1 MKLNL
6 ILSIKN
12 YAVANIQGMLDTAL
26 IYVMPLAAWGSN
38 VDIHELKAAI
48 EDPLARK
55 KFDNDPDNE
64 NNDLKEEL
72 TERDNLL
79 EKYGL
84 KDMEEKEINELLGSY
99 SRDTLNNKELES
111 MERILSKK
119 IHSAV
124 MSLKAIKKAAV
135 EVFIDYSDEL
145 YGIVTIIVEYESK
158 GFLDKIM
165 GHSNSM
171 DAETI
176 EVTQI
181 EITELFNSYDLVENF
196 EINIESF

>member
-1 MKLNL
+1 M
-6 ILSIKN
+6 
-12 YAVANIQGMLDTAL
+12 
-26 IYVMPLAAWGSN
+26 
-38 VDIHELKAAI
+38 DIHELKAAI

-55 KFDNDPDNE
+55 KFDGPGEEDT
-64 NNDLKEEL
+64 DLIEEL
-72 TERDNLL
+72 NERDNLL

-84 KDMEEKEINELLGSY
+84 KDMEEKEIDELLGSY

-119 IHSAV
+119 IHGAV
-124 MSLKAIKKAAV
+124 MSIRAIKKAAV

-145 YGIVTIIVEYESK
+145 CGIVTIIVEYEHN

-176 EVTQI
+176 EVTQM
-181 EITELFNSYDLVENF
+181 EISELFNSHELVENF

>member
-1 MKLNL
+1 M
-6 ILSIKN
+6 
-12 YAVANIQGMLDTAL
+12 
-26 IYVMPLAAWGSN
+26 
-38 VDIHELKAAI
+38 DINELKAAI

-55 KFDNDPDNE
+55 KFNDDSDNE
-64 NNDLKEEL
+64 DTNLSEEI

-84 KDMEEKEINELLGSY
+84 KDMEEQEIDNLLGSY

-145 YGIVTIIVEYESK
+145 RGIVTIIVEYESK
-158 GFLDKIM
+158 GFLDKII
-165 GHSNSM
+165 GHSTSIN
-171 DAETI
+171 AETI
-176 EVTQI
+176 EVTQM
-181 EITELFNSYDLVENF
+181 EIIELFKNSPELVENF

>member
-1 MKLNL
+1 M
-6 ILSIKN
+6 
-12 YAVANIQGMLDTAL
+12 
-26 IYVMPLAAWGSN
+26 
-38 VDIHELKAAI
+38 DIHELKAAI

-55 KFDNDPDNE
+55 KFDDPGEED
-64 NNDLKEEL
+64 NDLIEEL
-72 TERDNLL
+72 NERDNLL

-84 KDMEEKEINELLGSY
+84 KDMEEKEIDELLGSY

-119 IHSAV
+119 IHGAV
-124 MSLKAIKKAAV
+124 MSIHAIKKAAV

-145 YGIVTIIVEYESK
+145 CGIVTIIVEYEHK

-176 EVTQI
+176 EVTQM
-181 EITELFNSYDLVENF
+181 EISELFNSHELVENF

>member
-1 MKLNL
+1 M
-6 ILSIKN
+6 
-12 YAVANIQGMLDTAL
+12 
-26 IYVMPLAAWGSN
+26 
-38 VDIHELKAAI
+38 DIHELKAAI

-55 KFDNDPDNE
+55 KFDDPGEEDT
-64 NNDLKEEL
+64 DLIEEL
-72 TERDNLL
+72 NERDNLL

-84 KDMEEKEINELLGSY
+84 KDMEENEIDELLGSY

-119 IHSAV
+119 IHGAV
-124 MSLKAIKKAAV
+124 MSIRAIKKAAV

-145 YGIVTIIVEYESK
+145 CGIVTIIVEYEHK

-176 EVTQI
+176 EVTQM
-181 EITELFNSYDLVENF
+181 EISELFNSHELVENF

>member
-1 MKLNL
+1 MSLVSDSGVWFYTINK
-6 ILSIKN
+6 
-12 YAVANIQGMLDTAL
+12 
-26 IYVMPLAAWGSN
+26 WGSN
-38 VDIHELKAAI
+38 VDINELKAAI

-55 KFDNDPDNE
+55 KLDKNHSNEDND
-64 NNDLKEEL
+64 LSEEI

-79 EKYGL
+79 DKYGL
-84 KDMEEKEINELLGSY
+84 KDMEEKEIDELLGSY
-99 SRDTLNNKELES
+99 SRDILNNKELES

-124 MSLKAIKKAAV
+124 ISLRAIKKAAV

-145 YGIVTIIVEYESK
+145 RGIVTIIVEYESK

-165 GHSNSM
+165 GHSTGMN
-171 DAETI
+171 AETI
-176 EVTQI
+176 EVTQM
-181 EITELFNSYDLVENF
+181 EISALFKNSPELVENF

>member
-1 MKLNL
+1 M
-6 ILSIKN
+6 
-12 YAVANIQGMLDTAL
+12 
-26 IYVMPLAAWGSN
+26 
-38 VDIHELKAAI
+38 DIHELKAAI

-55 KFDNDPDNE
+55 KFDDPDE
-64 NNDLKEEL
+64 EDTDLIEEL
-72 TERDNLL
+72 NERDNLL

-84 KDMEEKEINELLGSY
+84 KDMEEKEIDELLGSY

-119 IHSAV
+119 IHGAV
-124 MSLKAIKKAAV
+124 MSIRAIKKAAV

-145 YGIVTIIVEYESK
+145 CGIVTIIVEYEHK

-176 EVTQI
+176 EVTQM
-181 EITELFNSYDLVENF
+181 EISELFNSYELVENF

>member
-1 MKLNL
+1 M
-6 ILSIKN
+6 
-12 YAVANIQGMLDTAL
+12 
-26 IYVMPLAAWGSN
+26 
-38 VDIHELKAAI
+38 DIHELKAAI

-55 KFDNDPDNE
+55 KFDDPKEDT
-64 NNDLKEEL
+64 DLIEEL
-72 TERDNLL
+72 NERDNLL

-84 KDMEEKEINELLGSY
+84 KDMEEKEIDELLGSY

-124 MSLKAIKKAAV
+124 MSIQTIKKAAV

-145 YGIVTIIVEYESK
+145 CGIVTIIVEYEHK

-176 EVTQI
+176 EVTQM
-181 EITELFNSYDLVENF
+181 EISELFNSYELVENF

>member
-1 MKLNL
+1 M
-6 ILSIKN
+6 
-12 YAVANIQGMLDTAL
+12 
-26 IYVMPLAAWGSN
+26 
-38 VDIHELKAAI
+38 DINELKAAI

-55 KFDNDPDNE
+55 KFDDPGEEDI
-64 NNDLKEEL
+64 DLIEEL
-72 TERDNLL
+72 NERDNLL

-84 KDMEEKEINELLGSY
+84 KDMEEKEIDELLGSY

-119 IHSAV
+119 IHGAV
-124 MSLKAIKKAAV
+124 MSIHTIKKAAV

-145 YGIVTIIVEYESK
+145 CGIITIIVEYEHK

-176 EVTQI
+176 EVTQM
-181 EITELFNSYDLVENF
+181 EISELFNSHELVENF

>member
-1 MKLNL
+1 MNDF
-6 ILSIKN
+6 I
-12 YAVANIQGMLDTAL
+12 
-26 IYVMPLAAWGSN
+26 PLVWGSN
-38 VDIHELKAAI
+38 VDINELKAAI

-55 KFDNDPDNE
+55 KFGNDHE
-64 NNDLKEEL
+64 RECTDLSEEL

-84 KDMEEKEINELLGSY
+84 KDMEEREIDELLGSY
-99 SRDTLNNKELES
+99 SRDILNNKELES

-124 MSLKAIKKAAV
+124 ISLRAIKKAAV

-145 YGIVTIIVEYESK
+145 RGIVTIIIEYEPKS
-158 GFLDKIM
+158 FLDRII
-165 GHSNSM
+165 GHPSAMNT
-171 DAETI
+171 ETI
-176 EVTQI
+176 EVTQM
-181 EITELFNSYDLVENF
+181 EIIELFKNSPELVENF

>member
-1 MKLNL
+1 MLE
-6 ILSIKN
+6 
-12 YAVANIQGMLDTAL
+12 MLDTAHL
-26 IYVMPLAAWGSN
+26 CNAISTEWGSN

-55 KFDNDPDNE
+55 NFDNDPDNE
-64 NNDLKEEL
+64 NNDLNEEL

-84 KDMEEKEINELLGSY
+84 KDMEEQEIDELLGSY

-181 EITELFNSYDLVENF
+181 EISELFNSYDLVENF

>member
-1 MKLNL
+1 
-6 ILSIKN
+6 
-12 YAVANIQGMLDTAL
+12 
-26 IYVMPLAAWGSN
+26 

-55 KFDNDPDNE
+55 KFDDPGEEDT
-64 NNDLKEEL
+64 DLIEEL
-72 TERDNLL
+72 NERDNLL

-84 KDMEEKEINELLGSY
+84 KDMEENEIDELLGSY

-119 IHSAV
+119 IHGAV
-124 MSLKAIKKAAV
+124 MSIRAIKKAAV

-145 YGIVTIIVEYESK
+145 CGIVTIIVEYEHK

-176 EVTQI
+176 EVTQM
-181 EITELFNSYDLVENF
+181 EISELFNSHELVENF

>member
-64 NNDLKEEL
+64 NNDLNEEL

-84 KDMEEKEINELLGSY
+84 KDMEEKEIDELLGSY